1 MSGKDDNDDKDKKN
15 EPAFPEGYEY
25 LDDLIRER
33 LNRRKEIDKQLE
45 AASKDTSKPNAHT
58 PKYTPPGFTT
68 GHPSANKDFRIQK
81 LEAEKTQIETGIN
94 KRIEREMQDLE
105 TDPETA
111 QQIRQTVMDKM
122 YPNPFEGKGEKEL
135 ERVGKMEKDV
145 DASQDYMR
153 VQMKNFREGTPKDTK
168 SSEEIN
174 KDAAQTQKELDNS
187 QEFMQQQIAAFK
199 ERGAEKTPEQPQ
211 IQGKEEAKGQPSVS
225 PASERFSQSLNYT
238 KALEKSADKPTPTK
252 TKEDKSPDRD

>member
-45 AASKDTSKPNAHT
+45 AASKDTSKPNTHT
-58 PKYTPPGFTT
+58 PKYTPPGFIT
-68 GHPSANKDFRIQK
+68 GRPSANKDFPIQK
-81 LEAEKTQIETGIN
+81 LETEKTQIEADITESVELQMN
-94 KRIEREMQDLE
+94 VLE

-111 QQIRQTVMDKM
+111 AQIRQTVMDKM
-122 YPNPFEGKGEKEL
+122 YPNPFEGKGKKEL
-135 ERVGKMEKDV
+135 EHVGKMEKDV
-145 DASQDYMR
+145 DTSQDYMR
-153 VQMKNFREGTPKDTK
+153 AQLKNFREGTPKDTK
-168 SSEEIN
+168 SPEEIN
-174 KDAAQTQKELDNS
+174 KDAAQTEKELDNS

-199 ERGAEKTPEQPQ
+199 ERGAEKIPEQPPTA
-211 IQGKEEAKGQPSVS
+211 GKEEAKAQPTIS
-225 PASERFSQSLNYT
+225 PSERFSQSLNYT

-252 TKEDKSPDRD
+252 TKDGKSPDKD

>member
-45 AASKDTSKPNAHT
+45 AASKDTSKPNTHT

-68 GHPSANKDFRIQK
+68 GRPSANKDFPGQK
-81 LEAEKTQIETGIN
+81 LEAEKTQIEADIS
-94 KRIEREMQDLE
+94 ESVELQMQVLE

-111 QQIRQTVMDKM
+111 AQIRQTLTDKM
-122 YPNPFEGKGEKEL
+122 YPNQFEGKGAKEL
-135 ERVGKMEKDV
+135 QQVGKMEKDV

-153 VQMKNFREGTPKDTK
+153 AQMKNFKEGTPKDTK
-168 SSEEIN
+168 SPEEIN
-174 KDAAQTQKELDNS
+174 KDAEQTEKELNNS
-187 QEFMQQQIAAFK
+187 QEFMQRQIATVK
-199 ERGAEKTPEQPQ
+199 ERGAEKTPEKPSM
-211 IQGKEEAKGQPSVS
+211 QGKEEAKGQPTIS
-225 PASERFSQSLNYT
+225 PSERFSQSLNYT

-252 TKEDKSPDRD
+252 TKDDKSPDKD

>member
-1 MSGKDDNDDKDKKN
+1 MSGKDDNDDKNKKN

-45 AASKDTSKPNAHT
+45 AASKDTSKPNTHT
-58 PKYTPPGFTT
+58 LKYTPPGFTT
-68 GHPSANKDFRIQK
+68 GRPSANKDFPGQK
-81 LEAEKTQIETGIN
+81 LETEKTQIEADIN
-94 KRIEREMQDLE
+94 ESIELQMQVLE

-111 QQIRQTVMDKM
+111 AQIRQTVIDKM

-135 ERVGKMEKDV
+135 QQVGKMEKDV

-168 SSEEIN
+168 SAEEIS
-174 KDAAQTQKELDNS
+174 KDAAQSEKELNNS
-187 QEFMQQQIAAFK
+187 QEVMQQQIATVK
-199 ERGAEKTPEQPQ
+199 ERGAEKIPDVPSTQE
-211 IQGKEEAKGQPSVS
+211 KEEAKGQPTISM
-225 PASERFSQSLNYT
+225 RFSQSLSYT
-238 KALEKSADKPTPTK
+238 KALEKSTDKPAPSK

>member
-45 AASKDTSKPNAHT
+45 GGSKDTSKPNAHT

-68 GHPSANKDFRIQK
+68 GRPSANKDFPIQK
-81 LEAEKTQIETGIN
+81 LETEKTQIEADIN
-94 KRIEREMQDLE
+94 ESVELQMHVLE

-111 QQIRQTVMDKM
+111 AQIRQTVMDKM

-135 ERVGKMEKDV
+135 QQVGKMEKDV
-145 DASQDYMR
+145 NASQDYMR
-153 VQMKNFREGTPKDTK
+153 AQMKNFREGTPKDTK
-168 SSEEIN
+168 SPEEIN
-174 KDAAQTQKELDNS
+174 RDSAQTEKELNNS
-187 QEFMQQQIAAFK
+187 QEFMQQQIAVFK
-199 ERGAEKTPEQPQ
+199 EREAEKMPEQPPTP
-211 IQGKEEAKGQPSVS
+211 GKEEAKAQPTIS
-225 PASERFSQSLNYT
+225 PSERFSQSLNYT

-252 TKEDKSPDRD
+252 TKDDKSPDKD

>member
-1 MSGKDDNDDKDKKN
+1 MDGKDDNDDKDKKN

-45 AASKDTSKPNAHT
+45 AASKDTSKPNTHT

-68 GHPSANKDFRIQK
+68 GRPSANKDFPGQK
-81 LEAEKTQIETGIN
+81 LETEKMQIETGIN
-94 KRIEREMQDLE
+94 KTIEREMRDLE

-111 QQIRQTVMDKM
+111 AQIRQTVMEKM
-122 YPNPFEGKGEKEL
+122 YPNQFEGKGEKEL
-135 ERVGKMEKDV
+135 QQVGKMEKDV

-168 SSEEIN
+168 SPEEIN
-174 KDAAQTQKELDNS
+174 KDAAQTEKELNNS
-187 QEFMQQQIAAFK
+187 QEFMQQQIAAVK
-199 ERGAEKTPEQPQ
+199 ERGAEKTPEQPPTP
-211 IQGKEEAKGQPSVS
+211 GKEETKAQPTIS
-225 PASERFSQSLNYT
+225 PSERFSQSLNYT

-252 TKEDKSPDRD
+252 TKDDKSLDKD